1 MAGITI
7 PGVSDK
13 YKTTELVESLME
25 VERIPLK
32 REQATLD
39 KYQSQA
45 AAWRRVNQNLSTLR
59 ESARSLYS
67 YDNPFTNK
75 IASSTNEGAVT
86 ASAGRAASFNS
97 FKVEVLQT
105 AAADRFISSE
115 IEKDTSVPSGT
126 YTYSVADKTV
136 SLSWKGGKL
145 ADFAAALNKRGMGTI
160 KASLIGASAG
170 KQTMLIESLKQGV
183 ENRLEFKEAAFDW
196 AIKTNMIKN
205 ATSETARLGLLKA
218 EIKGDH
224 ASLGPG
230 TSPVTGLPN
239 LTSSSVMA
247 GEQITMPPRTSFSL
261 SLAESVLKGAGSL
274 VFTLA
279 EESVDDITIALNNK
293 LIQPELPNPASTEF
307 QGIVVENAQSE
318 TLLAK
323 PVLPQTG
330 TVPRVES
337 QQIVFVYGKDGSET
351 AIDSS
356 LFLEQQDG
364 SRRISIN
371 LSNYANIESLVF
383 RNENTGKNIVLSPGS
398 VISEQTALGYEPVN
412 PASRAADAK
421 IKYEGITVS
430 RPTNVID
437 DVIPD
442 VTLTLNEPTSKS
454 ETITISPDTEAAKNA
469 LITFVG
475 RYNQVVAEINIL
487 TQSKPE
493 IVAELEYLSE
503 DEGKAANERL
513 GMFTGDS
520 TLNQAKSAFQ
530 TIMANR
536 YAGPRSVDNQDAIM
550 LLSQIGISTKSS
562 ASVGYS
568 AASLRGY
575 LEIDEKKLD
584 AALKNNLDQIKDLFG
599 YDSDGDLIIDSGIAY
614 QLDQRLLAYV
624 RTNGILATKT
634 SGLDTTI
641 ASTENRIKRLEEQ
654 LDNKER
660 QLKAQYGQMESTLNS
675 LESQSTAISN
685 FARQGQRE

>member
-13 YKTTELVESLME
+13 YKTTELVESLMK
-25 VERIPLK
+25 VERIPLE

-45 AAWRRVNQNLSTLR
+45 DAWRRVNQNLSALR
-59 ESARSLYS
+59 ESARALYS

-75 IASSTNEGAVT
+75 IASSTNEAAVS
-86 ASAGRAASFNS
+86 ALAGRAASFNS

-105 AAADRFISSE
+105 ASADRFISNE
-115 IEKDTSVPSGT
+115 IEKDSTVPSGT
-126 YTYSVADKTV
+126 YTYSVADKAV

-145 ADFAAALNKRGMGTI
+145 GDFVTALNKRGAGII
-160 KASLIGASAG
+160 KTSLIGASAG
-170 KQTMLIESLKQGV
+170 KQSVLIESLKQGA
-183 ENRLEFKEAAFDW
+183 ENRLEFKEAAYDW
-196 AIKTNMIKN
+196 AMQTSMIKN
-205 ATSETARLGLLKA
+205 ATAETARLGLLKA
-218 EIKGDH
+218 EIKAD
-224 ASLGPG
+224 AAAAGPG
-230 TSPVTGLPN
+230 FSPVTGLPN
-239 LTSSSVMA
+239 LSSSGVTA
-247 GEQITMPPRTSFSL
+247 GEQITVPPRGAFSL
-261 SLAESVLKGAGSL
+261 LLTESVLKGAGSL
-274 VFTLA
+274 SFTLA
-279 EESVDDITIALNNK
+279 EEAADDITAALNNK
-293 LIQPELPNPASTEF
+293 LISPELPNPAAPEF

-323 PVLPQTG
+323 PVLPETG

-337 QQIVFVYGKDGSET
+337 QQIVFARNKDGTET
-351 AIDSS
+351 AIDAL
-356 LFLEQQDG
+356 LFPEQQDG
-364 SRRISIN
+364 SRKLTLS
-371 LSNYANIESLVF
+371 LSNYPNIESLVF
-383 RNENTGKNIVLSPGS
+383 RNENTGKNILLSPVS

-412 PASRAADAK
+412 PSSRAADAK
-421 IKYEGITVS
+421 IKYEGITIS
-430 RPTNVID
+430 RPANVID

-442 VTLTLNEPTSKS
+442 VTLTLNEPTARS

-475 RYNQVVAEINIL
+475 RYNQAVAEINIL

-493 IVAELEYLSE
+493 IVAELEYLSQ
-503 DEGKAANERL
+503 DETKAANERL
-513 GMFTGDS
+513 GMFMGDS

-530 TIMANR
+530 TIMTSN
-536 YAGPRSVDNQDAIM
+536 YAGPRAGSRDAVM
-550 LLSQIGISTKSS
+550 LLSQIGISTKTS
-562 ASVGYS
+562 AQAGYS
-568 AASLRGY
+568 PASLRGY

-584 AALKNNLDQIKDLFG
+584 AALKVNLDQVKDLFG
-599 YDSDGDLIIDSGIAY
+599 YDSDGDLIIDSGAAY

-634 SGLDTTI
+634 GGLDTTI

-675 LESQSTAISN
+675 LEGQSNAISN

>member
-13 YKTTELVESLME
+13 YKTTELVESLMK
-25 VERIPLK
+25 VERIPLE

-39 KYQSQA
+39 KYQSQS
-45 AAWRRVNQNLSTLR
+45 AAWRRINQNLNALR
-59 ESARSLYS
+59 ESTRSLYS

-75 IASSTNEGAVT
+75 IASSTNEAAVS

-105 AAADRFISSE
+105 ASADRFISNE
-115 IEKDTSVPSGT
+115 IEKDSIVPSGT
-126 YTYSVADKTV
+126 YTYSVADKSV

-145 ADFAAALNKRGMGTI
+145 GDFVLALNKRGAGII

-170 KQTMLIESLKQGV
+170 KQSVLIESLKQGV
-183 ENRLEFKEAAFDW
+183 ENRLEFKESAYDW
-196 AIKTNMIKN
+196 AMQTSMIKN
-205 ATSETARLGLLKA
+205 ATAETARLGLLKA
-218 EIKGDH
+218 EIKADP
-224 ASLGPG
+224 AAAGPG
-230 TSPVTGLPN
+230 FSPVTGLPN
-239 LTSSSVMA
+239 LASSSVTA
-247 GEQITMPPRTSFSL
+247 GEQITMPPRGAFSL
-261 SLAESVLKGAGSL
+261 ALTESVLKGAGSL
-274 VFTLA
+274 SFTLA
-279 EESVDDITIALNNK
+279 EEAADDITVALNNK
-293 LIQPELPNPASTEF
+293 LISPELPNPAAPEF

-323 PVLPQTG
+323 PVLPETG

-337 QQIVFVYGKDGSET
+337 GQIAFVRSKDGTET
-351 AIDSS
+351 AIDSL
-356 LFLEQQDG
+356 LFPEQQDG
-364 SRRISIN
+364 SRKITLS
-371 LSNYANIESLVF
+371 LSNYPNIESLVF
-383 RNENTGKNIVLSPGS
+383 RNENTGKNILLSPVS

-412 PASRAADAK
+412 PSSRAADAK
-421 IKYEGITVS
+421 IKYEGITIS
-430 RPTNVID
+430 RPANVID
-437 DVIPD
+437 DIIPD
-442 VTLTLNEPTSKS
+442 VTLTLNEPTAKS

-475 RYNQVVAEINIL
+475 RYNQAVAEINIL

-503 DEGKAANERL
+503 DEAKAANERL
-513 GMFTGDS
+513 GIFMGDS

-530 TIMANR
+530 TIMTSR
-536 YAGPRSVDNQDAIM
+536 YEGQRAGSQDAVM
-550 LLSQIGISTKSS
+550 LLSQIGISTKTS
-562 ASVGYS
+562 AQAGYS
-568 AASLRGY
+568 PSSLRGY

-584 AALKNNLDQIKDLFG
+584 AALKTNLDQVKDLFG
-599 YDSDGDLIIDSGIAY
+599 YDSDGDLIIDSGAAY
-614 QLDQRLLAYV
+614 QLDQRLVAYV
-624 RTNGILATKT
+624 RINGILATKT

-641 ASTENRIKRLEEQ
+641 SSTENRIKRLEEQ

-675 LESQSTAISN
+675 LEGQSNTISN